1 MNFSSDAW
9 RFSDCW
15 KSFFLILDADK
26 YLSNSTCHSG
36 RYFQPILNEIDRQ
49 TILSQKAGNFRRIY
63 SSKSVCFFISLI
75 VGRKIDRMDGFQKRW
90 GLLETNFDNA
100 RAYTGYV
107 PSEKTKRKFLKVLKE
122 VYYSIVGIVGRNWQK
137 LVVLN
142 MERFLLVLSKAKELK
157 PQIKPILE

>member
-9 RFSDCW
+9 RFSDCL

-100 RAYTGYV
+100 RAYIGYV